1 MDKDTG
7 GLLNFSK
14 AYHFI
19 KQEVNEA
26 VDAIRI
32 AFKIP
37 SAKVI
42 SSVNPA
48 DNQQKIS
55 TFTEDSQMNNMKP
68 SSMHFISSPVINE
81 MVPVFAYDS
90 SRFYGPPLPIYDSI
104 TNSAQLVPTA
114 TSEYKPDF
122 GVSPIQITPGD
133 VAVQG
138 RYGHAI
144 VLSDKESR
152 PTIRIGNGF
161 RSRDASD
168 VEVFNADEFSSELNS
183 AQNSNASI
191 PNFFDPNVDGS
202 SIYLL
207 KNSSPGIDLKTEAK
221 LNGTERIVDYEKKVL
236 SSPVGATFAQNKSVN
251 DKMLL
256 SSNSIFIYTKGANYN
271 NHNISVLSSGH
282 LSLNS
287 MKNIFI
293 TTPAVDEDE
302 KSGFIYIGTSEN
314 RGLLPN
320 SPMQPAV
327 RGLNYLNTMVGIS
340 KASDTEGAKLG
351 DGSVLGILK
360 NLTDALDNLANG
372 GIAVDGNGVS
382 KSDISAISKPIKDR
396 IKSLHNKILGTQI
409 EADGISVWTGDVS
422 KKVFVE

>member
-183 AQNSNASI
+183 
-191 PNFFDPNVDGS
+191 GS
-202 SIYLL
+202 SAELVSFIDPL
-207 KNSSPGIDLKTEAK
+207 KLTASPS
-221 LNGTERIVDYEKKVL
+221 L
-236 SSPVGATFAQNKSVN
+236 SNIMPVFWWNIPCRRKATFI
-251 DKMLL
+251 
-256 SSNSIFIYTKGANYN
+256 SSRP
-271 NHNISVLSSGH
+271 V
-282 LSLNS
+282 
-287 MKNIFI
+287 
-293 TTPAVDEDE
+293 
-302 KSGFIYIGTSEN
+302 EN
-314 RGLLPN
+314 RYANNRILYRSSVSSLE
-320 SPMQPAV
+320 A
-327 RGLNYLNTMVGIS
+327 TIS
-340 KASDTEGAKLG
+340 
-351 DGSVLGILK
+351 
-360 NLTDALDNLANG
+360 
-372 GIAVDGNGVS
+372 
-382 KSDISAISKPIKDR
+382 
-396 IKSLHNKILGTQI
+396 
-409 EADGISVWTGDVS
+409 
-422 KKVFVE
+422 